1 MFLVGFKL
9 RYSKWLS
16 NDFLVEL
23 GQQRSVLSPML
34 FIIPLK
40 ALFREIRSR
49 CPEKLL
55 YADDLA
61 LTISESL
68 EGLKGRLEVWKVAL
82 GTKGLSRI

>member
-1 MFLVGFKL
+1 MGFKL

-34 FIIPLK
+34 FIISLK

-61 LTISESL
+61 LVSESL
-68 EGLKGRLEVWKVAL
+68 EGLKSRLEVWKVAL